1 MCVCV
6 CVCVCVQNAFQE
18 QNKSV
23 VISTGKPE
31 HRNPVLL
38 AKYPM
43 IRGWAGKALFGQRLI
58 CLWCVCVQN
67 AFQERNENVII
78 NTVKRLPLHV
88 IPPLIKEVSQRMH
101 GHPQR

>member
-1 MCVCV
+1 MWSS
-6 CVCVCVQNAFQE
+6 VQESLNTQ
-18 QNKSV
+18 KSCTACQTSYDKGLGWE
-23 VISTGKPE
+23 ST
-31 HRNPVLL
+31 V
-38 AKYPM
+38 
-43 IRGWAGKALFGQRLI
+43 WTKADLFTV
-58 CLWCVCVQN
+58 CVCVQN